1 MNTEIKEGETKV
13 EDQRRA
19 KISEVK
25 QGRMM
30 AACSNR
36 STGREAE
43 SQG

>member
-1 MNTEIKEGETKV
+1 MNTEIKKGETKI

-36 STGREAE
+36 PTGLETE
-43 SQG
+43 GQG